1 MKIILREDIH
11 TLGRSGEMVEVRD
24 GYARNYLLPKKLAV
38 VASEKNIRQLEHDRR
53 VIAAHQAKM
62 RASAT
67 AIAQKLEQVA
77 LTIARKVGDQDKLYG
92 SVTALDIADALSEK
106 GVRIDRRAL
115 VMPEPIKSIGQ
126 FEIDVRLHHDVT
138 GKVKLEVVAEA

>member
-1 MKIILREDIH
+1 MKIILREDIQ
-11 TLGRSGEMVEVRD
+11 TLGRSGEMVDVRD

-38 VASEKNIRQLEHDRR
+38 VASEKNIRQLEHERR
-53 VIAAHQAKM
+53 VIAAHQAKV

-67 AIAQKLEQVA
+67 AIAQKLAQVD
-77 LTIARKVGDQDKLYG
+77 LKIARKVGDQDKLYG

-106 GVRIDRRAL
+106 GVRIDRRDL
-115 VMPEPIKSIGQ
+115 VLPEPIKATGQ

>member
-115 VMPEPIKSIGQ
+115 VMPEPIKAIGQ

>member
-11 TLGRSGEMVEVRD
+11 TLDRSGEMVEVRD

>member
-1 MKIILREDIH
+1 MKISLREDIH

-115 VMPEPIKSIGQ
+115 VMPEPIKAIGQ

>member
-1 MKIILREDIH
+1 MKIILREDIQ

-53 VIAAHQAKM
+53 VIAAHQAKV

-67 AIAQKLEQVA
+67 AIAQKLAQVD
-77 LTIARKVGDQDKLYG
+77 LKIARKVGDQDKLYG

-115 VMPEPIKSIGQ
+115 VLPEPIKSIGQ

>member
-67 AIAQKLEQVA
+67 AIAQKLERVA

-115 VMPEPIKSIGQ
+115 VMPEPIKAIGQ

>member
-1 MKIILREDIH
+1 
-11 TLGRSGEMVEVRD
+11 MVEVRD

-115 VMPEPIKSIGQ
+115 VMPEPIKAIGQ

>member
-1 MKIILREDIH
+1 MKIILREDIQ
-11 TLGRSGEMVEVRD
+11 TLGRSGELVEVRD

-53 VIAAHQAKM
+53 VIAAHQAKV
-62 RASAT
+62 RASAA
-67 AIAQKLEQVA
+67 AIAQKLAQVD
-77 LTIARKVGDQDKLYG
+77 LKIARKVGEQDKLYG

-106 GVRIDRRAL
+106 GVRVDRRAL
-115 VMPEPIKSIGQ
+115 VLPEPIKSIGQ